1 MEAVE
6 QAPLLGCQAE
16 FLTARMQR
24 VGWWS
29 ARMLQLD
36 PLLGPLA
43 PLVGSWEGGAGLD
56 LAPDEDDR
64 RSTATSKFREVMTFE
79 PLGLVDNHQQSLYGL
94 RYTTFAWRIDEPE
107 PFHQELGY
115 WLWDAD
121 AKLIMRCFTIP
132 RGVALLAGG
141 HAEPDARRFELAAAL
156 GSTTFGIIPC
166 MSTISTGLSGVPCIV
181 RVKVAPSKSDV
192 R

>member
-1 MEAVE
+1 
-6 QAPLLGCQAE
+6 
-16 FLTARMQR
+16 
-24 VGWWS
+24 
-29 ARMLQLD
+29 MLQLD

-156 GSTTFGIIPC
+156 GSTTFGISSNPYLDREFRTLRFSMRLVLIDDDCFAYDEDTELEILGQPLFHHTDANTLRRT
-166 MSTISTGLSGVPCIV
+166 SRS
-181 RVKVAPSKSDV
+181 
-192 R
+192 